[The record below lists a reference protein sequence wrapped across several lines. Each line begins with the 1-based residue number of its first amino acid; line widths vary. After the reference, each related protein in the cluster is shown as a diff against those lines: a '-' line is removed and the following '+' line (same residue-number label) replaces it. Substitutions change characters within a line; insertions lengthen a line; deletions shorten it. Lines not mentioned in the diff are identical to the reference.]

1 MPEDPMTV
9 TVLLVED
16 DVRQSN
22 AVKSLF
28 EESSP
33 DTAVIVAATLKDAL
47 AHDRTGVDAVL
58 LDLDLPDSSG
68 LETLTAIVGRFAP
81 VPVVV
86 LTGRADH
93 EMGER
98 VIELGAEDYLEKAI
112 IPPAAIRRVV
122 RHAIRRSAERSAAA
136 ERDAQN
142 KALGQLG
149 QLALTNVSSATLLGT
164 ICEVVAHVLGVSNA
178 MFVERSPDGFLFAGT
193 TSGCTTPPWPP
204 VSIDDDTPLGEA
216 IRTSRAVRVDD
227 IRNSGDPGTAAI
239 FRQLDAVSVVAVPV
253 RTTFTA
259 PEGVLVVWQKE
270 PHAFSDHDVAFLN
283 AVSNILASSM
293 QRNTTQE
300 ALRVSREQMERIL
313 DAVPDRIFR
322 FD

>member
-1 MPEDPMTV
+1 MPGELMTV

-16 DVRQSN
+16 DVRQSK
-22 AVKSLF
+22 VLKLLF

-33 DTAVIVAATLKDAL
+33 DTTVIVAATLKDAL
-47 AHDRTGVDAVL
+47 AHDRARVDAVL
-58 LDLDLPDSSG
+58 LDLGLPDSSG
-68 LETLTAIVGRFAP
+68 LDTLTAIVGRFAP

-86 LTGRADH
+86 LTGTAD
-93 EMGER
+93 EETGER
-98 VIELGAEDYLEKAI
+98 AIELGAEDYLEKAT
-112 IPPAAIRRVV
+112 IPLAAIRRVV
-122 RHAIRRSAERSAAA
+122 RHAIRRCVERTAAA
-136 ERDAQN
+136 EREAQN

-164 ICEVVAHVLGVSNA
+164 ICEVIAHVLGAANA
-178 MFVERSPDGFLFAGT
+178 MFVERTSDGFLFARATAGRNT
-193 TSGCTTPPWPP
+193 ALWPP

-227 IRNSGDPGTAAI
+227 IRKSGGPATAAI
-239 FRQLDAVSVVAVPV
+239 FRQLDAVSVVVVPV
-253 RTTFTA
+253 RTTFNA

-293 QRNTTQE
+293 QRNATQQ
-300 ALRVSREQMERIL
+300 ALRVSRERMERIL
-313 DAVPDRIFR
+313 DSNP
-322 FD
+322 